1 MNIVA
6 FETQI
11 ASRADELL
19 ALKAILELL
28 SQKWTD
34 TNGSGYESVYNGLAQ
49 QTDTP
54 ANGVI
59 SKNEMNNVISAINAI
74 TAAINTSS
82 AALHIVADYAPELSG
97 Q

>member
-1 MNIVA
+1 MNVVH

-34 TNGSGYESVYNGLAQ
+34 TNGAGYEGAYNGLANE
-49 QTDTP
+49 TDTL

-59 SKNEMNNVISAINAI
+59 TKNQMNNAISAINAI
-74 TAAINTSS
+74 TAAVNTSS
-82 AALHIVADYAPELSG
+82 AALHIVAAYAAQLEA
-97 Q
+97 